1 MTTSRTLSGGRKKRG
16 NGHKMN
22 CGCPICKN
30 MRKSKKRGGAD
41 DDMMEDAVVDDVIAN
56 EVADDVVADELAD
69 DVVAAEV
76 AEDEDE
82 DLFDIDGG
90 RRRRKHK
97 KGSRKS
103 RRTRRHK
110 KSRKS
115 RKSRRHRRH

>member
-1 MTTSRTLSGGRKKRG
+1 MKKGGRRKRG

-41 DDMMEDAVVDDVIAN
+41 EDDVIAN
-56 EVADDVVADELAD
+56 EVADDVI
-69 DVVAAEV
+69 AAEV
-76 AEDEDE
+76 EDD
-82 DLFDIDGG
+82 DLWDIDGG

-97 KGSRKS
+97 KSS
-103 RRTRRHK
+103 RRTMKHK

-115 RKSRRHRRH
+115 RKSRRTRK

>member
-1 MTTSRTLSGGRKKRG
+1 MTTSRTLKGGRRKRG

-41 DDMMEDAVVDDVIAN
+41 GDIEDEV
-56 EVADDVVADELAD
+56 VADDIIEDEMAGDEMAGDELW
-69 DVVAAEV
+69 DV
-76 AEDEDE
+76 
-82 DLFDIDGG
+82 DGG

-97 KGSRKS
+97 KSSRKS

-110 KSRKS
+110 KSRS
-115 RKSRRHRRH
+115 SRRHRRH

>member
-1 MTTSRTLSGGRKKRG
+1 MTTSKSLSGGRKKRG

-41 DDMMEDAVVDDVIAN
+41 DVVAN
-56 EVADDVVADELAD
+56 EVADDI
-69 DVVAAEV
+69 VAAEV
-76 AEDEDE
+76 ADDIVAAEVADDVAEVEDDE
-82 DLFDIDGG
+82 LWDVEGG
-90 RRRRKHK
+90 RRRHKHK
-97 KGSRKS
+97 KSS

>member
-1 MTTSRTLSGGRKKRG
+1 MTTSKSLSGGRKKRG

-41 DDMMEDAVVDDVIAN
+41 DVVAN
-56 EVADDVVADELAD
+56 EVADDI
-69 DVVAAEV
+69 VAAEV
-76 AEDEDE
+76 ADDVAEVEDDE
-82 DLFDIDGG
+82 LWDVEGG
-90 RRRRKHK
+90 RRRHKHK
-97 KGSRKS
+97 KSS

>member
-1 MTTSRTLSGGRKKRG
+1 MTSSRSLSGGRKKRG

-41 DDMMEDAVVDDVIAN
+41 EDDVIAN
-56 EVADDVVADELAD
+56 NIANDVVAAEVAD

-76 AEDEDE
+76 ADDVVAAEVADD
-82 DLFDIDGG
+82 DLWDIDGG

-97 KGSRKS
+97 KSS
-103 RRTRRHK
+103 RRTRKNK

>member
-1 MTTSRTLSGGRKKRG
+1 MTTSRKLSGGRKKRG

-41 DDMMEDAVVDDVIAN
+41 EDDVMANNIAN
-56 EVADDVVADELAD
+56 

-76 AEDEDE
+76 ADDVAAAELADDVDVDEVVDDE
-82 DLFDIDGG
+82 IWDIDGG

-97 KGSRKS
+97 KSS

-115 RKSRRHRRH
+115 RKSRRHRH

>member
-1 MTTSRTLSGGRKKRG
+1 MTTSRRLSGGRKKRG

-41 DDMMEDAVVDDVIAN
+41 YMEDDMMEDNNMMAADNNMMAADDNMMGA
-56 EVADDVVADELAD
+56 EVADDMME
-69 DVVAAEV
+69 AE
-76 AEDEDE
+76 AEDE
-82 DLFDIDGG
+82 DLFNIDGG

-97 KGSRKS
+97 KSS

>member
-1 MTTSRTLSGGRKKRG
+1 MTSSRSLSGGRKKRG

-41 DDMMEDAVVDDVIAN
+41 EDDVIAN
-56 EVADDVVADELAD
+56 NIAN

-76 AEDEDE
+76 ADDVAAAEVEDD
-82 DLFDIDGG
+82 DLWDIDGG
-90 RRRRKHK
+90 RRKRKHK
-97 KGSRKS
+97 KSS
-103 RRTRRHK
+103 RRTMKHK

>member
-1 MTTSRTLSGGRKKRG
+1 MFYYYIMTSSRSLSGGRKKRG

-41 DDMMEDAVVDDVIAN
+41 EDDVIAN
-56 EVADDVVADELAD
+56 EVADDVIANEVAD
-69 DVVAAEV
+69 DVIAAEV
-76 AEDEDE
+76 EDD
-82 DLFDIDGG
+82 DLWDIDGG

-97 KGSRKS
+97 KSS
-103 RRTRRHK
+103 RRTMKHK

-115 RKSRRHRRH
+115 RKSRRHRRQ

>member
-1 MTTSRTLSGGRKKRG
+1 MTTSKSLSGGRKKRG

-41 DDMMEDAVVDDVIAN
+41 DVVAN
-56 EVADDVVADELAD
+56 EVADDI
-69 DVVAAEV
+69 VAAEV
-76 AEDEDE
+76 ADDVAEVEDDE
-82 DLFDIDGG
+82 LWDVEGG
-90 RRRRKHK
+90 RRRHKHK
-97 KGSRKS
+97 KSC

>member
-1 MTTSRTLSGGRKKRG
+1 MTTSRSLSGGRKKRG

-41 DDMMEDAVVDDVIAN
+41 DIVAN
-56 EVADDVVADELAD
+56 EVADDI
-69 DVVAAEV
+69 VAAEV
-76 AEDEDE
+76 ADDVAEVEDDE
-82 DLFDIDGG
+82 LWDVDGG

-97 KGSRKS
+97 KSCK
-103 RRTRRHK
+103 RTRRHK